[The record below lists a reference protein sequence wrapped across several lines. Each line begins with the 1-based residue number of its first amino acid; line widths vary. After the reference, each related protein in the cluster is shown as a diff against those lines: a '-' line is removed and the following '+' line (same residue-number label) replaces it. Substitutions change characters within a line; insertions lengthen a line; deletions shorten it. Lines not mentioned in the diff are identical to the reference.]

1 MEMMEKWNNVVD
13 LNDWKAKKV
22 QSEMYVAYEQMS
34 SEDLLAISDDL
45 FLEIQKSPLKH
56 ELIEFAQ
63 FLIETLLKRIG
74 SNSDALLDQLRTESD
89 ETFKKYEALQGHF

>member
-1 MEMMEKWNNVVD
+1 MMEKWNNVVD

-74 SNSDALLDQLRTESD
+74 SNSDALLDQLRTDSD